1 MLLRIERLGET
12 AVLLAVDG
20 AAAMETQRHIWS
32 LAAAARSWTGVE
44 EAVVGMNNLTLFVD
58 LPHRVLEI
66 EARLRRAWPRS
77 TPDPS
82 IANTVEIPVQY
93 GDASG
98 PDLPDIARRCN
109 CTEEDVISLHCGREY
124 EVYFLGFQP
133 GFAYMGDLDSRLRLP
148 RRAQPRTSIP
158 AGSVVI
164 AEHMTGIHPARSP
177 GGWHVIGRTDLP
189 LFTFERNPPSRL
201 SPGDRVRFVRACNG

>member
-1 MLLRIERLGET
+1 M
-12 AVLLAVDG
+12 LLAVEG
-20 AAAMETQRHIWS
+20 AAAMEIQKHIWS

-44 EAVVGMNNLTLFVD
+44 EAVPGMNNLTLFVD
-58 LPHRVLEI
+58 LPQRVSEI
-66 EARLRRAWPRS
+66 EATLRSEWPRV

-82 IANTVEIPVQY
+82 IAKFVEIPVQY
-93 GDASG
+93 GDAFG

-109 CTEEDVISLHCGREY
+109 CTDEDVISLHCGREY

-133 GFAYMGDLDSRLRLP
+133 GFAYMGDLDDRLRLP
-148 RRAQPRTSIP
+148 RRTYPRTSIP

-177 GGWHVIGRTDLP
+177 GGWYVIGRTELP
-189 LFTFERNPPSRL
+189 LFTFERHPPSRL
-201 SPGDRVRFVRACNG
+201 SPGDRVRFVRARNG